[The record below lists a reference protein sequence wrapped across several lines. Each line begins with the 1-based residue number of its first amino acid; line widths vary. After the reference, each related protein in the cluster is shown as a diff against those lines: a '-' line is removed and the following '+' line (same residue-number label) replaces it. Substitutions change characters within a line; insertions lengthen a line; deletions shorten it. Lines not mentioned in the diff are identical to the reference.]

1 MTDQTTLD
9 AIAVDP
15 TPARRNRLRA
25 TLLAGA
31 VFAAAAL
38 ALADAA
44 PAFAHDD
51 LLGSSPE
58 HGEVLDTA
66 PAAIELEF
74 SNDIIEMGT
83 AVVVVDAAGE
93 ELEVEEPVISGR
105 TVTAALP
112 TEVADGEYQARWRA
126 VSADGHPIEGTIDFG
141 VGADATGE
149 YAAHSDGAEHADEAE
164 HDADADHDADETAAA
179 SDADPTIGII
189 VGVAAALAAIALVV
203 ALIVRTRR
211 RGDAS

>member
-1 MTDQTTLD
+1 MTDQTTVD

-15 TPARRNRLRA
+15 TPERRNRLRA

-44 PAFAHDD
+44 PAFAHDE

-83 AVVVVDAAGE
+83 AVVVVDDAGH

-149 YAAHSDGAEHADEAE
+149 YSAHSDEAEHADEAE
-164 HDADADHDADETAAA
+164 HDADETTAA

>member
-1 MTDQTTLD
+1 MTDQTTVD

-15 TPARRNRLRA
+15 TPARRNRLRGA
-25 TLLAGA
+25 LLASALLAA
-31 VFAAAAL
+31 VAIG
-38 ALADAA
+38 LADAA
-44 PAFAHDD
+44 PAFAHDE

-58 HGEVLDTA
+58 HGEVLDDA
-66 PAAIELEF
+66 PAVIELEF

-93 ELEVEEPVISGR
+93 ELDVEEPVISGR
-105 TVTAALP
+105 TVTATLP
-112 TEVADGEYQARWRA
+112 TDVADGEYQARWRA

-149 YAAHSDGAEHADEAE
+149 YAAHAGDAEHDDDAEHAGDAEHADEA
-164 HDADADHDADETAAA
+164 AAS

>member
-1 MTDQTTLD
+1 MTDQTAVD

-15 TPARRNRLRA
+15 TPARRNRRRA

-31 VFAAAAL
+31 VFAAAAIM
-38 ALADAA
+38 LADAA
-44 PAFAHDD
+44 PAFAHDE

-58 HGEVLDTA
+58 HGEVLETA

-105 TVTAALP
+105 TVTASLP
-112 TEVADGEYQARWRA
+112 TDVADGEYQARWRA

-149 YAAHSDGAEHADEAE
+149 YAAQSDEGEHADEAE
-164 HDADADHDADETAAA
+164 HDADETAVA
-179 SDADPTIGII
+179 SDADPTVGII

-203 ALIVRTRR
+203 ALILRTRR

>member
-1 MTDQTTLD
+1 MTDQTTVD

-25 TLLAGA
+25 ALLASALLAA
-31 VFAAAAL
+31 VAIG
-38 ALADAA
+38 LADAA
-44 PAFAHDD
+44 PAVAHDE

-58 HGEVLDTA
+58 HGEVLDDA
-66 PAAIELEF
+66 PAVIELEF

-83 AVVVVDAAGE
+83 AVVVVDATGE
-93 ELEVEEPVISGR
+93 ELDVEEPVISGR
-105 TVTAALP
+105 TVSATLP
-112 TEVADGEYQARWRA
+112 TDVADGEYQARWRA

-141 VGADATGE
+141 VGSDATGE
-149 YAAHSDGAEHADEAE
+149 YAAHAGDAEHADEAE
-164 HDADADHDADETAAA
+164 HADDAEHDADEAAA
-179 SDADPTIGII
+179 SSDADPTIGII